1 MSMKLKGKE
10 RKFINAT
17 VYNLDLPITKIK
29 ISFKGNV
36 LILN

>member
-10 RKFINAT
+10 MKFVYAT
-17 VYNLDLPITKIK
+17 VYNLDLPI
-29 ISFKGNV
+29 SLKGNV